1 MKTRILFLVAALFLM
16 GEVPASAQNN
26 FLKKVGKSVL
36 NEVKKSLNNSSSNK
50 SSNSRN
56 SSGNTG
62 STEEEA
68 RNAALQKQW
77 EAVVPKEDLPGA
89 KKYGG
94 ESKPV
99 ARPVY
104 PVTENTCTNPFVL
117 DDKSSSYVY
126 LVADDLVYCVNP
138 KDCTGWMESVTDE
151 AKGSLESVRIYESIM
166 YNNEVYLINMIG
178 GRRGAL
184 NGEPIT
190 SLTIPPTIKILGGLS
205 GTMIDS
211 LRVPGTVESVKN
223 GCFANS
229 WAQKI
234 VIEEGV
240 KDIGGVAFQNCTKL
254 KEAYLPSTIEKVDRE
269 WFRGCTALTKVHLPD
284 NLKIIPIGTFN
295 SCKSLA
301 TVEIPETVGEIRA
314 YAFAYSGLKKVTIPA
329 GVKKIEE
336 SAFQECPLEEI
347 TIPSSVEEIGQ
358 WAFEGCKK
366 LKKVTISRKFKDIRK
381 IVEIFGNDLPYLLT
395 SADLDQCKG
404 FVWTD

>member
-1 MKTRILFLVAALFLM
+1 MKTKIILLAASLLILT
-16 GEVPASAQNN
+16 GESVSAQKN
-26 FLKKVGKSVL
+26 FLKKLGNSVL
-36 NEVKKSLNNSSSNK
+36 NEVKKSVKNSGKSGNSSDNNK
-50 SSNSRN
+50 SSK
-56 SSGNTG
+56 
-62 STEEEA
+62 EKA
-68 RNAALQKQW
+68 RDEALQKQW
-77 EAVVPKEDLPGA
+77 EAIVPIETLPGA

-104 PVTENTCTNPFVL
+104 PVTANTCTNPYVL

-211 LRVPGTVESVKN
+211 LRVPGTVESIKN

-329 GVKKIEE
+329 GVKKIGE

-366 LKKVTISRKFKDIRK
+366 LKKVTISRKFKDISK
-381 IVEIFGNDLPYLLT
+381 IVEIFGNDLPYMIT
-395 SADLDQCKG
+395 SSDLDQCKG
-404 FVWTD
+404 FTWID